1 MPSARIAWA
10 LQVIRRDLC
19 WQVSNDTIGSLTDSA
34 MTLAFTKC
42 QAAGNDFLVVRW
54 SDLDQLGLTESDL
67 PELARSM
74 CDRRQ
79 GVGADGLE
87 VIGAPGIDHGDTDA
101 SLRIFNSD
109 GSEAEISG
117 NGTRCVAAALQY
129 EATSGESLRI
139 TTRAGLKVLRLIERR
154 GRKFIFDM
162 TMGTP
167 SYDPRD
173 VECRIDTSLGTRTVT
188 VLNVGNPQCV
198 LFVEDFDF
206 DWRSLGKMI
215 ENHSRFP
222 ARTNVSFVR
231 LTDAHEIDV
240 KFWERGAGET
250 LSSGTG
256 SSGAAVAAIL
266 AGKASSPVRVVT
278 PAGDLI
284 VTWDG
289 GDVTIRGPAEIVA
302 EGGYYGYPAVS
313 P

>member
-1 MPSARIAWA
+1 MA
-10 LQVIRRDLC
+10 
-19 WQVSNDTIGSLTDSA
+19 
-34 MTLAFTKC
+34 LAFTKC
-42 QAAGNDFLVVRW
+42 QAAGNDFLIVRW
-54 SDLDQLGLTESDL
+54 SDLDELGLTESDL

-87 VIGAPGIDHGDTDA
+87 VLGAPGIDHGDTDA

-129 EATSGESLRI
+129 EAPSGESLRI

-167 SYDPRD
+167 SYDLRD

-215 ENHSRFP
+215 ENHLHFP

-231 LTDAHEIDV
+231 LTNAHEIDV

-256 SSGAAVAAIL
+256 STGAAVAAIL
-266 AGKASSPVRVVT
+266 AGKASSPVHVVT

-284 VTWDG
+284 VTWHG
-289 GDVTIRGPAEIVA
+289 GDVTIRGPAEIVVV
-302 EGGYYGYPAVS
+302 GGYYGYPVVS

>member
-1 MPSARIAWA
+1 MAAKEI
-10 LQVIRRDLC
+10 
-19 WQVSNDTIGSLTDSA
+19 
-34 MTLAFTKC
+34 AFTKC

-54 SDLDQLGLTESDL
+54 SDAQAPGLTESDL

-87 VIGAPGIDHGDTDA
+87 VLDAPGIDRGDADA

-117 NGTRCVAAALQY
+117 NGTRCVAATLQY
-129 EATSGESLRI
+129 AVSSGESLRI
-139 TTRAGLKVLRLIERR
+139 TTRAGLKVLRLVERR
-154 GRKFIFDM
+154 GRKFVFDM
-162 TMGTP
+162 TMGKP

-173 VECRIDTSLGTRTVT
+173 VGCRLDTNLGARTIT
-188 VLNVGNPQCV
+188 VLDVGNPQCV

-206 DWRSLGKMI
+206 DWRSLGRMI
-215 ENHSRFP
+215 EAHPRFP

-231 LTDAHEIDV
+231 LINTHKIDV
-240 KFWERGAGET
+240 KFWERGAGGT

-256 SSGAAVAAIL
+256 STGAAVATIL
-266 AGKASSPVRVVT
+266 AGKALSPVRVVT
-278 PAGDLI
+278 PAGDLN

-302 EGGYYGYPAVS
+302 EGDYYGYPAVS

>member
-1 MPSARIAWA
+1 MA
-10 LQVIRRDLC
+10 
-19 WQVSNDTIGSLTDSA
+19 
-34 MTLAFTKC
+34 LAFTKC

-54 SDLDQLGLTESDL
+54 SDLEKLGLAESDL
-67 PELARSM
+67 PALARSM

-87 VIGAPGIDHGDTDA
+87 VLDAPGIDHGDADA

-117 NGTRCVAAALQY
+117 NGTRCVAATLQC
-129 EATSGESLRI
+129 AASSGAPLRI
-139 TTRAGLKVLRLIERR
+139 TTRAGLKVVRLVERR

-162 TMGTP
+162 TMGAP
-167 SYDPRD
+167 SYDLRD
-173 VECRIDTSLGTRTVT
+173 VECRIDTSLGARTVT
-188 VLNVGNPQCV
+188 VLDVGNPQCV

-215 ENHSRFP
+215 ENHPRFP
-222 ARTNVSFVR
+222 SRTNVSFVR
-231 LTDAHEIDV
+231 FIDDHEIDV

-250 LSSGTG
+250 PSSGTG
-256 SSGAAVAAIL
+256 STGAAVAAIL

-278 PAGDLI
+278 PAGDLN
-284 VTWDG
+284 VTWNG
-289 GDVTIRGPAEIVA
+289 ADVTIRGPAEIVA